1 LGGEQG
7 EGLPQEPLHYVQG
20 IALAHTP
27 ANRAALVADELTD
40 HLALPLLVQY
50 TWWSFVPKTIYEQ
63 FRKFSNCYFLLVIVI
78 QFIPVRI
85 FLPLSTRRCFI
96 EAASVL
102 LLRLLLTS
110 ILWVHGTQG
119 MSPFIP
125 VASVIPL
132 AFVILISALRELVED
147 IFRHIEDRKNN
158 RSVPPITH
166 LCLTIWRPSNLDHGA
181 LYIINHRILY
191 RMLRDPAVRGSSL

>member
-1 LGGEQG
+1 M
-7 EGLPQEPLHYVQG
+7 
-20 IALAHTP
+20 
-27 ANRAALVADELTD
+27 
-40 HLALPLLVQY
+40 QY

-96 EAASVL
+96 EAARVL

-110 ILWVHGTQG
+110 VLWAHGTQG

-158 RSVPPITH
+158 RSVPPIVPHH
-166 LCLTIWRPSNLDHGA
+166 LAT
-181 LYIINHRILY
+181 
-191 RMLRDPAVRGSSL
+191 V